1 MKKIITLLTI
11 ILVGISAPQLHA
23 TTKVTG
29 VLESV
34 AAAIRTGNSKELA
47 KYFASTVEITL
58 PEKDGSFSKVQA
70 EMVMKD
76 FFTKNIPSSFS
87 VNQQGN
93 STGGSQFMIGS
104 YKSGSRVFRTYV
116 LFKPVNGQLFIQQ
129 IEFETE

>member
-1 MKKIITLLTI
+1 MKKIIIFLTI
-11 ILVGISAPQLHA
+11 MLFGFS
-23 TTKVTG
+23 VTQSYAELPMAG

-34 AAAIRTGNSKELA
+34 AAAIRIGNSKELA
-47 KYFASTVEITL
+47 KYFATTVEVTL

-76 FFTKNIPSSFS
+76 FFTKNAPSAFS
-87 VNQQGN
+87 INQQGT

-104 YKSGSRVFRTYV
+104 YKSGSKVFRTYL

>member
-1 MKKIITLLTI
+1 MLF
-11 ILVGISAPQLHA
+11 GFSATQLYA
-23 TTKVTG
+23 EPPMAG

-34 AAAIRTGNSKELA
+34 ATAIRTGNSKELA
-47 KYFASTVEITL
+47 KYFATTVEVTL

-76 FFTKNIPSSFS
+76 FFTKNAPSSFS
-87 VNQQGN
+87 VNQQGT

-104 YKSGSRVFRTYV
+104 YKSGSKVFRTYL